1 MSRDVANPSVR
12 SANRKRH
19 TKHHSTEAPNF
30 FTNNTNRKKLH
41 QLLIEMT
48 VSAKYFCCQTLR
60 HCEQTAQHCRAKID
74 HTNTRHRAHRE
85 HA

>member
-1 MSRDVANPSVR
+1 MSRDVANNPSVR

-19 TKHHSTEAPNF
+19 TKHHSIEAPNF

-48 VSAKYFCCQTLR
+48 VSAKYILSNTAPLR
-60 HCEQTAQHCRAKID
+60 ADGTALSGQ
-74 HTNTRHRAHRE
+74 N
-85 HA
+85 